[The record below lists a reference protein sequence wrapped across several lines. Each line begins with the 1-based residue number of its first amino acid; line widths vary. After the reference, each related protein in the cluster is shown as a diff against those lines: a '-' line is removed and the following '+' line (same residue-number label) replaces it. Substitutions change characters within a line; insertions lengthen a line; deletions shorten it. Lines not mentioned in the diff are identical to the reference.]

1 MCLIVIWASLGKPQ
15 RRVTAPDSHATLEFP
30 FRGDS
35 PRMKIAYLLVLL
47 ASFVFA
53 QAPAAPAEPAPDAV
67 IATIDGKN
75 LTYGELHSYISTL
88 PQAQARS
95 AMQNLENTVKQY
107 AMLVRLSHIGED
119 QKLDQK
125 QPYIDILRAGR

>member
-1 MCLIVIWASLGKPQ
+1 
-15 RRVTAPDSHATLEFP
+15 
-30 FRGDS
+30 
-35 PRMKIAYLLVLL
+35 MKIAYLLVLF

-53 QAPAAPAEPAPDAV
+53 QAPAAPAEPPPDAV

-125 QPYIDILRAGR
+125 QPYIDILRAGRMQVMAQAAISEQYAQTLVLPSEQEQYYK